1 MPVKSLVRCCQDSLT
16 KSLDVLAEVGCVPYS
31 LLKNSL
37 RCATP
42 QQLYRIERANPG
54 LAAETDE
61 LWLNHCL
68 IFKEIRDDYER
79 GLHRDP
85 KEWRELYLNQYKE
98 MERKRKEIKERVASQ
113 YSKIKNEKAARSI
126 KVLHGIVPTTRN
138 HSYESARQSTMSKL
152 FQQTKRAAS
161 KATSIYQQ
169 PKKSTAVPSI
179 AQNFTYA
186 PSASNLIRAPKP
198 PSKLM
203 KAYQYNRIKFPI
215 QKAPIADLIAP
226 RSNVPPKINVEKVV
240 KKQKLNDERK
250 IERKTEKIERKVER
264 KGMKNDPTKTDI
276 QKEPKK
282 KPAALVNF
290 NIFNELS

>member
-31 LLKNSL
+31 LLKSSL
-37 RCATP
+37 RNATA

-54 LAAETDE
+54 LAAESDE

-85 KEWRELYLNQYKE
+85 KEWRELYLNQHKE
-98 MERKRKEIKERVASQ
+98 MERKRREIKERVATQ

-126 KVLHGIVPTTRN
+126 KVLHGIVPTARN

-169 PKKSTAVPSI
+169 PKKSTAAPSV
-179 AQNFTYA
+179 AQNFLYA

-203 KAYQYNRIKFPI
+203 RAYQHNRIQYPS
-215 QKAPIADLIAP
+215 QKAPLADLIAP
-226 RSNVPPKINVEKVV
+226 RSAIPLTTN
-240 KKQKLNDERK
+240 
-250 IERKTEKIERKVER
+250 IERVAKKRKVEEKKVDR
-264 KGMKNDPTKTDI
+264 RDVKRDLN
-276 QKEPKK
+276 KESNRVLHKDSDK
-282 KPAALVNF
+282 DMNKAAKRKPAAMVNF

>member
-31 LLKNSL
+31 LLRNSL
-37 RCATP
+37 RNATA
-42 QQLYRIERANPG
+42 QQLYRIERANPVSF
-54 LAAETDE
+54 LMSEINE

-68 IFKEIRDDYER
+68 LFKEIRDDYER

-85 KEWRELYLNQYKE
+85 KEWRELYLNQHKE
-98 MERKRKEIKERVASQ
+98 VERKRREIKERVATQ

-138 HSYESARQSTMSKL
+138 HSYESAKQSTMSKL

-169 PKKSTAVPSI
+169 PKKSTAAPSV
-179 AQNFTYA
+179 AQNFLYA

-203 KAYQYNRIKFPI
+203 KAYQHNRIQYPS
-215 QKAPIADLIAP
+215 QKPLPADLIAP
-226 RSNVPPKINVEKVV
+226 RSTIPLTTNMEEK
-240 KKQKLNDERK
+240 
-250 IERKTEKIERKVER
+250 KVER
-264 KGMKNDPTKTDI
+264 KDVKRDLNKESNRISHKDSDKDI
-276 QKEPKK
+276 NKAKK
-282 KPAALVNF
+282 KPAAVVNF